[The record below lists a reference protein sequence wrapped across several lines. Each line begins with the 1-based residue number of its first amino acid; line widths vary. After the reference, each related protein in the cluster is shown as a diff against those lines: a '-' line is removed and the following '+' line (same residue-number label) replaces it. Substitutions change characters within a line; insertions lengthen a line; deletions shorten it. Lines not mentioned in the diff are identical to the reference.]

1 LLFNPEAGV
10 VEIERSPRHAGE
22 LGGALAV
29 KFDDMILHGSG
40 TAPQPRGIYT
50 GAAANGS
57 AVTHVDTTPTAA
69 ELSMKLWART
79 RLRPTGPRGGPALQI
94 RKPPP

>member
-1 LLFNPEAGV
+1 LLLNREAGV

-40 TAPQPRGIYT
+40 TAPRPRGIYT
-50 GAAANGS
+50 EAAANGN
-57 AVTHVDTTPTAA
+57 AVTHVDTTPTA
-69 ELSMKLWART
+69 LS
-79 RLRPTGPRGGPALQI
+79 
-94 RKPPP
+94 